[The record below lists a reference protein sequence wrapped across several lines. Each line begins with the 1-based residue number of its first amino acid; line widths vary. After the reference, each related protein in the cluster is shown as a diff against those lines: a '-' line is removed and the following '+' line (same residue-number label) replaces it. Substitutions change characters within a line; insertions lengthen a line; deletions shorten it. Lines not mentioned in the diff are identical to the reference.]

1 MPVAA
6 HFVTTRDILWD
17 LIFRVMCAVVQ
28 DNRESGENPERS
40 RRCVSGVFFQPKGSH
55 CENGNTKEYD
65 DAKVRRPAFL
75 FVIIRFAMYRFL

>member
-28 DNRESGENPERS
+28 DNRESGAKPERS
-40 RRCVSGVFFQPKGSH
+40 GRCVSGVFFQP
-55 CENGNTKEYD
+55 
-65 DAKVRRPAFL
+65 
-75 FVIIRFAMYRFL
+75 